1 MLNGTQK
8 FTTEDL
14 EYLRHEDR
22 PLMMRLFRPEGVGPF
37 PIVIDLHGGAWNNGD
52 LSGCQVRDEVLVKAG
67 LAVAALDFRHG
78 ADRYPSS
85 LQDIN
90 YAIRWVK
97 AHAEELTVDPARVGL
112 SGQSSGGHLAALA
125 AMRPND
131 PRYTEITLDG
141 DSDVDARVV
150 CVALEWPVIN
160 PLSRYHHALRSLK
173 TPDTAGWV
181 GQIPEFHH
189 TYWVDEETMSEG
201 NPMLAL
207 ERGEDVET
215 PPTLWLQGEPDIVH
229 DYHDPASGQDLN
241 EPDRYGQN
249 YRNAGGAFEIVRVA
263 QETRSE
269 PQSFEPLATFFN
281 KHMAS

>member
-160 PLSRYHHALRSLK
+160 P
-173 TPDTAGWV
+173 
-181 GQIPEFHH
+181 
-189 TYWVDEETMSEG
+189 
-201 NPMLAL
+201 MLAL